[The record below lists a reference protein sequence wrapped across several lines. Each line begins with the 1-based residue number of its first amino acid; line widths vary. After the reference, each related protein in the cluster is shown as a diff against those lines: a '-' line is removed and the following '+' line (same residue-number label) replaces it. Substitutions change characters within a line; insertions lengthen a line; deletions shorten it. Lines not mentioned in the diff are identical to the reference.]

1 MFLAFLVF
9 VICFMIKKKCK
20 KNSNKSEIVRVDE
33 HYKMNEAIVEG
44 PHGPE
49 AVVLSVEDDVHIEDL
64 VKKGEK
70 KWEKTSSVAWLC
82 DLSGAPTRRGVLREL
97 KEPSI
102 FGFCFQSEQIWVRSD
117 LAFAGKDGEASLPP
131 PLLSSSACTR
141 TSSRTRFSRSCQSF
155 SSPLWSNS
163 GAKVHPSEDLC
174 SLGHETRQ
182 P

>member
-1 MFLAFLVF
+1 MIPTDQFVINSSESVYSDEFLTISAIRITLFSCSESLSFSLGCVMFLAFLVF

-70 KWEKTSSVAWLC
+70 KWEKTV
-82 DLSGAPTRRGVLREL
+82 
-97 KEPSI
+97 
-102 FGFCFQSEQIWVRSD
+102 
-117 LAFAGKDGEASLPP
+117 
-131 PLLSSSACTR
+131 
-141 TSSRTRFSRSCQSF
+141 
-155 SSPLWSNS
+155 
-163 GAKVHPSEDLC
+163 
-174 SLGHETRQ
+174 
-182 P
+182 